1 MPATKQGSGS
11 SINRRPIVKLPC
23 LFRCTAG
30 LVAAALAGPGAAA
43 EGPAA
48 HDDGFH
54 ALYRG
59 SPAGQPPALGQT
71 LSLHARGDAAALA
84 RMAPRIIQ
92 HVCGNSGVITWYQ
105 GGGAGT
111 RITCRLA
118 PPVGH
123 ADRPRGYTHLDFSFD
138 TRGGA
143 PLTGMAPVAT
153 QEAAAARVDIGPQN
167 TCSRGSFVSVAGKAV
182 LHRTGCSHEVQR
194 LRPVAGRGV
203 PDTAAVPASGREAG
217 PAAHQTPRPVD
228 ALSTVYSGPINPQ
241 WTGLSRNPAP
251 AATPVAGGVPASPAR
266 LQVAVDTPPA
276 R

>member
-1 MPATKQGSGS
+1 
-11 SINRRPIVKLPC
+11 VKLPC
-23 LFRCTAG
+23 LFRCAAG
-30 LVAAALAGPGAAA
+30 VLAAALAGPGAAA
-43 EGPAA
+43 EAPAA
-48 HDDGFH
+48 HDDDFH

-59 SPAGQPPALGQT
+59 SPASQPPALGQT

-84 RMAPRIIQ
+84 RMVPRIIQ

-105 GGGAGT
+105 GGGAST

-153 QEAAAARVDIGPQN
+153 QEAAAARIDIGQQN

-182 LHRTGCSHEVQR
+182 LHRTGCSNEVQR

-203 PDTAAVPASGREAG
+203 SDAAPMPASEREAS
-217 PAAHQTPRPVD
+217 PARLTPPVN
-228 ALSTVYSGPINPQ
+228 ALSTVHTGPLSPQ
-241 WTGLSRNPAP
+241 WTRLSRTPP
-251 AATPVAGGVPASPAR
+251 PPATPVGGVPASPAW

>member
-1 MPATKQGSGS
+1 
-11 SINRRPIVKLPC
+11 VKLPC
-23 LFRCTAG
+23 LFRSAAGVLMATVVTLGTAT
-30 LVAAALAGPGAAA
+30 AA
-43 EGPAA
+43 PAA
-48 HDDGFH
+48 HDDDVPT
-54 ALYRG
+54 LYR
-59 SPAGQPPALGQT
+59 SSQAGPPNLSQT

-105 GGGAGT
+105 GSGAST

-143 PLTGMAPVAT
+143 PLTGMAPVAA
-153 QEAAAARVDIGPQN
+153 QEAAAARIDIGPQN
-167 TCSRGSFVSVAGKAV
+167 TCSPGSFVSVAGKAV
-182 LHRTGCSHEVQR
+182 LHRTGCSNEVQR

-203 PDTAAVPASGREAG
+203 EDAAPMPASEREAS
-217 PAAHQTPRPVD
+217 PATRLTPRPVN
-228 ALSTVYSGPINPQ
+228 ALSTVHTGPLNPQ
-241 WTGLSRNPAP
+241 WTGLSRNPPP
-251 AATPVAGGVPASPAR
+251 AATPVGGVPASPAW
-266 LQVAVDTPPA
+266 LQVAVDTPPV

>member
-11 SINRRPIVKLPC
+11 SINRRPIVKLHC
-23 LFRCTAG
+23 LLRCAAG
-30 LVAAALAGPGAAA
+30 MVAAALAGPGAAA

-48 HDDGFH
+48 HDDDFH
-54 ALYRG
+54 ALYSD
-59 SPAGQPPALGQT
+59 SPAGQPALGQT

-105 GGGAGT
+105 GGGAST

-153 QEAAAARVDIGPQN
+153 QEAATARIDIGPQN
-167 TCSRGSFVSVAGKAV
+167 TCSQGSFVSVAGKAV
-182 LHRTGCSHEVQR
+182 LHRTGCSNELQR
-194 LRPVAGRGV
+194 LRPLADRDVR
-203 PDTAAVPASGREAG
+203 DAAPVPASERQAG
-217 PAAHQTPRPVD
+217 PARLTPPVN
-228 ALSTVYSGPINPQ
+228 ALSTVHTGPLNPQ
-241 WTGLSRNPAP
+241 WTRLSRTPP
-251 AATPVAGGVPASPAR
+251 PPATPVGDAPASPAWR
-266 LQVAVDTPPA
+266 QVAVDTPPA